1 MNAQQ
6 TGEFIKALRKE
17 SNLTQAELAEKLS
30 CTDKA
35 ISRWETGKGLPDAD
49 MLLSLSAVFG
59 VSINEILL
67 GERFSF
73 AKTYEDAVPEA
84 IPDSRII
91 EEIISHTD
99 EAIVDILK
107 DKEQEV
113 TSSNRSAIYVFA
125 LCCAEILL
133 FLIPSRLPFDLSFDF
148 EIGTAY
154 FRFDP
159 IYILLIGSL
168 INYFIAG
175 FIKGSYKWFFPV
187 FVTLIWFFTDDYP
200 GFMLAHGLAFGIPCL
215 IVMCFVSGVRHLIKR
230 RKKN

>member
-1 MNAQQ
+1 MNAQK

-17 SNLTQAELAEKLS
+17 SKLTQAELAEKLS

-49 MLLSLSAVFG
+49 MLLSLSEVFG

-107 DKEQEV
+107 D
-113 TSSNRSAIYVFA
+113 SSRHVFSH
-125 LCCAEILL
+125 LL
-133 FLIPSRLPFDLSFDF
+133 
-148 EIGTAY
+148 EG
-154 FRFDP
+154 
-159 IYILLIGSL
+159 
-168 INYFIAG
+168 
-175 FIKGSYKWFFPV
+175 
-187 FVTLIWFFTDDYP
+187 
-200 GFMLAHGLAFGIPCL
+200 
-215 IVMCFVSGVRHLIKR
+215 
-230 RKKN
+230 

>member
-1 MNAQQ
+1 MNTQK
-6 TGEFIKALRKE
+6 TGDFIKALRKE
-17 SNLTQAELAEKLS
+17 NNLTQAELAQKLS

-73 AKTYEDAVPEA
+73 AKTSQDAVPEA

-99 EAIVDILK
+99 ETIVDILK

-113 TSSNRSAIYVFA
+113 GSKNKSVIQLIVACCLQVLILFVFPEIVFRLNPQTEPLLVLIYA
-125 LCCAEILL
+125 
-133 FLIPSRLPFDLSFDF
+133 
-148 EIGTAY
+148 
-154 FRFDP
+154 
-159 IYILLIGSL
+159 SL
-168 INYFIAG
+168 INFTFASL
-175 FIKGSYKWFFPV
+175 IKDKSKWLFP
-187 FVTLIWFFTDDYP
+187 LFTVVCL
-200 GFMLAHGLAFGIPCL
+200 LAPILADGGGDIHIYISVAPIFGVASAAIMG
-215 IVMCFVSGVRHLIKR
+215 IVSGIRYLVKR
-230 RKKN
+230 SKQKNI

>member
-1 MNAQQ
+1 MNTQK
-6 TGEFIKALRKE
+6 TGEFIKTLRKE
-17 SNLTQAELAEKLS
+17 NNLTQAELAQKLS

-73 AKTYEDAVPEA
+73 VEAHNNAVPEA
-84 IPDSRII
+84 VQDSRII

-99 EAIVDILK
+99 ETIVDILK

-113 TSSNRSAIYVFA
+113 SNSNRSAIYVFV

-133 FLIPSRLPFDLSFDF
+133 FLIPSYLPFDLSFDIEF
-148 EIGTAY
+148 GTSY

-187 FVTLIWFFTDDYP
+187 FVTLIWFFIDD
-200 GFMLAHGLAFGIPCL
+200 FEDLGLAFGIPCL
-215 IVMCFVSGVRHLIKR
+215 IVMGFVSGVRHLIKR

>member
-1 MNAQQ
+1 MNTQK
-6 TGEFIKALRKE
+6 TGEFIKTLRKE
-17 SNLTQAELAEKLS
+17 NNLTQAELAQKLS

-73 AKTYEDAVPEA
+73 VEAHNNAVPEA
-84 IPDSRII
+84 VQDSSII

-99 EAIVDILK
+99 ETIVDILK
-107 DKEQEV
+107 EKEEEIGSTNQSLIFLFV
-113 TSSNRSAIYVFA
+113 
-125 LCCAEILL
+125 LCCVEVVL
-133 FLIPSRLPFDLSFDF
+133 FLSPSKLSAYVDF
-148 EIGTAY
+148 ET
-154 FRFDP
+154 
-159 IYILLIGSL
+159 IYIFLIGSL
-168 INYFIAG
+168 INFILAG
-175 FIKGSYKWFFPV
+175 FIKDYCKWFFPV

-215 IVMCFVSGVRHLIKR
+215 IVMGFVSGVRHLIKR